1 MGRLL
6 WEEVIP
12 DDFYPKTGIKFVTYR
27 KDQYW
32 SIKNCNA
39 EIAEDQSTF
48 NQLMDSLVTGLTVV
62 TTGLELAPSLAKA
75 GLSVMDSSA
84 RAVFKTKNLIN
95 RYRLNL
101 FKKSPGESIKMK
113 TFAERQN
120 YLSKLQKGSSEYQK
134 EFRRPL
140 ISEQEIVRT
149 QTQDIRVTRKKK
161 IVIRVRDKG
170 LKGDPVPHYKN
181 V

>member
-6 WEEVIP
+6 WDEVIP
-12 DDFYPKTGIKFVTYR
+12 DNFYPKTGIKFVTYR

-39 EIAEDQSTF
+39 KIAEDQTTF
-48 NQLMDSLVTGLTVV
+48 NQLMGSLVTGLTVV
-62 TTGLELAPSLAKA
+62 TTGLELAPLAKA
-75 GLSVMDSSA
+75 GWSVMDSSA

-140 ISEQEIVRT
+140 ISEQKIVRT
-149 QTQDIRVTRKKK
+149 QTQDIRVTRRK
-161 IVIRVRDKG
+161 R
-170 LKGDPVPHYKN
+170 L
-181 V
+181 

>member
-1 MGRLL
+1 
-6 WEEVIP
+6 
-12 DDFYPKTGIKFVTYR
+12 
-27 KDQYW
+27 
-32 SIKNCNA
+32 
-39 EIAEDQSTF
+39 
-48 NQLMDSLVTGLTVV
+48 MDSLVTGLTVV
-62 TTGLELAPSLAKA
+62 TTGLELAPLAKA
-75 GLSVMDSSA
+75 GWSVMDSSA

>member
-6 WEEVIP
+6 WDEVIP
-12 DDFYPKTGIKFVTYR
+12 DNFYPKTGIKFVTYR

-39 EIAEDQSTF
+39 KIAEDQTTF

-62 TTGLELAPSLAKA
+62 TTGLELAPLAKA
-75 GLSVMDSSA
+75 GWSVMDSSA

-140 ISEQEIVRT
+140 ISEQKIVRT
-149 QTQDIRVTRKKK
+149 QTQDIRVTRRKRLWLESEIK
-161 IVIRVRDKG
+161 D
-170 LKGDPVPHYKN
+170 
-181 V
+181 

>member
-6 WEEVIP
+6 GDEVIP

-39 EIAEDQSTF
+39 KIAEDQTTF

-62 TTGLELAPSLAKA
+62 TTGLELAPLAKA
-75 GLSVMDSSA
+75 GWSVMDSSA

-149 QTQDIRVTRKKK
+149 QDIRVTRKKK